1 MQTTTALPMNDLMFT
16 RPFKLLLQKDI
27 QVTPHVYYQ
36 FSTYHVFIIKRPFVC
51 ILMLKLA
58 YHIID
63 LD

>member
-36 FSTYHVFIIKRPFVC
+36 FSTYHVFIIKSNVHLSVF
-51 ILMLKLA
+51 
-58 YHIID
+58 
-63 LD
+63 